1 MKDSV
6 FNDESSYFNS
16 WYNITKYFDKF
27 FANRI
32 GNLNISPN
40 EVMFLS
46 KIYYN
51 KGISQKAIA
60 NQMFVSEAYVTKM
73 FKSLNNKNLVKKSI
87 DPKNNTRRQL
97 FLTEKGKKVFEEM
110 IEIFNEF
117 EELLFQKYGKD
128 QIKYIAHIMATIGT
142 DSLKFQ

>member
-51 KGISQKAIA
+51 KGISQKALQI
-60 NQMFVSEAYVTKM
+60 KC
-73 FKSLNNKNLVKKSI
+73 
-87 DPKNNTRRQL
+87 L
-97 FLTEKGKKVFEEM
+97 FLKHMLQKCLKV
-110 IEIFNEF
+110 
-117 EELLFQKYGKD
+117 
-128 QIKYIAHIMATIGT
+128 
-142 DSLKFQ
+142 